1 MNSPTVRSLT
11 AVALG
16 FIAAGSAT
24 AQPNPYY
31 PGPGYYQPPI
41 YGPGGVLQGQAQVLQ
56 ASGQLAIDN
65 ESTRMMRQKL
75 LQEKM
80 VTKKQALDLANYE
93 RANTPTY
100 TDEQRRNKDLIFQR
114 MMVSPA
120 PPEITRGDTLN
131 TFMPVLKMMADDGVP
146 GPPMSISP
154 AILKQIN
161 VGTGTSGG
169 DTKSAGMLKDGG
181 KLMWPLTLRGPNQ
194 KKLDSMVPKA
204 IEDAVAGTLEPKTYT
219 QMLAIIQ
226 TMTEENRKAYHK
238 DQMSSMAFIDGK
250 HYLEDLTKALKVLQE
265 PDPGK
270 YFGGGYSHPQGHNV
284 QELVQ
289 NMSATGLKFA
299 PASPGGEAA
308 YFAMHDAFVAYARAG
323 QSGGSIQTSLTAPA
337 PPGPGKKGTN

>member
-1 MNSPTVRSLT
+1 MISPHSAGVLCVLGL
-11 AVALG
+11 AVVAVG
-16 FIAAGSAT
+16 PAA
-24 AQPNPYY
+24 AQPVPY
-31 PGPGYYQPPI
+31 PGYYPPPI
-41 YGPGGVLQGQAQVLQ
+41 YGPGGVLQGGAEVMRAQ
-56 ASGQLAIDN
+56 GQLGIDQ
-65 ESTRMMRQKL
+65 EKARIERQKYY
-75 LQEKM
+75 QEKL
-80 VTKKQALDLANYE
+80 VTKKQTFDLAAYE
-93 RANTPTY
+93 KANTPSYGETKAH
-100 TDEQRRNKDLIFQR
+100 DQDLIIRR
-114 MMVSPA
+114 MMSSPA
-120 PPEITRGDTLN
+120 PAEITRGDTLN
-131 TFMPVLKMMADDGVP
+131 TFMPMIKSMADQGVP
-146 GPPMSISP
+146 GPPQSLNP

-161 VGTGTSGG
+161 VGTGTSRG

-194 KKLDSMVPKA
+194 KKLDSLIPKA
-204 IEDAVAGTLEPKTYT
+204 IQQGIAGTLDLPTYN
-219 QMLAIIQ
+219 QINNIIQ

-323 QSGGSIQTSLTAPA
+323 QSGGSIQTSLIAPA

>member
-161 VGTGTSGG
+161 VGTGTGG
-169 DTKSAGMLKDGG
+169 GATNSAGMLKDGG
-181 KLMWPLTLRGPNQ
+181 KLAWPLFLRGPNQ

-226 TMTEENRKAYHK
+226 TMTEENSKKYRK
-238 DQMSSMAFIDGK
+238 DEISSTAFLQNK
-250 HYLEDLTKALKVLQE
+250 HYLEDLANSLKVLQD
-265 PDPGK
+265 PDPGRF
-270 YFGGGYSHPQGHNV
+270 FGSGAYARVQGNNV
-284 QELVQ
+284 PEIVE
-289 NMSATGLKFA
+289 NMSAKGLKFA
-299 PASPGGEAA
+299 PASPGSEAA
-308 YFAMHDAFVAYARAG
+308 YFALHNAFVAYARAG
-323 QSGGSIQTSLTAPA
+323 QSGGGVQSMLSAPA
-337 PPGPGKKGTN
+337 MPKKGAN